1 MYPSLVRIDNKLIH
15 GQVVTGWVKK
25 NGVKRIIIVDDATKN
40 DSFMKQIFD
49 MAKPPGTTLE
59 ILSAEE
65 AAQKWKDDKL
75 GIKTSTLVLFKDVE
89 RAYTAFMNGFRYQ
102 ELQIGCI
109 GGGPGRINLVGPVCV
124 SEAEAG
130 MLTEMK
136 SCGLDIYLQSTEH
149 TKRVSWSSIQERF
162 FSGTK

>member
-25 NGVKRIIIVDDATKN
+25 NGVRRIIIVDDATKN
-40 DSFMKQIFD
+40 DPFMKQIFD

-65 AAQKWKDDKL
+65 AAQRWQDNQL
-75 GIKTSTLVLFKDVE
+75 GIKTSTLVLFKNVE
-89 RAYTAFMNGFRYQ
+89 RAYTSFMNGFRYQ

-136 SCGLDIYLQSTEH
+136 ACGLDIYLQSTEQ
-149 TKRVSWSSIQERF
+149 TKKVPWNFIEEKY